1 MTVARQVAWNT
12 IAQVA
17 VRAAVLAVGV
27 VTTGVLTR
35 HLGVGTYGDYVIVMV
50 YISFFSLVFDW
61 GIPTMVARELP
72 RTERPAQLL
81 GTALAVRLALAL
93 PVAVLAAAVA
103 FLVYGGGDDRR
114 ARFGILVAL
123 PTIVAIAVTTTLSAL
138 FQVRLRMDLV
148 AVGELVSQTLAFGL
162 ILAFVALDRSFYELV
177 LATVI
182 GSTLNAALVLL
193 FGRRL
198 GRFTPTFDL
207 AAWAR
212 LVRLALP
219 LGLAIVITTIYFRAD
234 ALLLSLLKPSV
245 DVGIYG
251 VAYRFFE
258 VVTTLPIFFLGPVF
272 PLMSAAVARRS
283 APELAGLLQRS
294 FDVLLIAAVGVVAAT
309 MAVAP
314 EVVRL
319 IAGESFDDAAT
330 PLRVLIVGAGMMF
343 FNSLFALTLVALDR
357 QRVVLLLSTATLVVN
372 VVLNLVFIPEYS
384 YNAAAVIATLSQT
397 ASAVGA
403 AVVVWRL
410 IGFTP
415 GLRTAVRAA
424 VAGTAM
430 LLLMVF
436 LDAPFAV
443 VAAAGL
449 VVYGAALLALRVDRE
464 LDLAQL
470 LRRA

>member
-35 HLGVGTYGDYVIVMV
+35 HLGVGSYGDYVIVMV

-72 RTERPAQLL
+72 RTDRVAELL
-81 GTALAVRLALAL
+81 GTALAVRIALAL
-93 PVAVLAAAVA
+93 PVAVAAAAAA
-103 FLVYGGGDDRR
+103 FLLYGGSGDRQ

-138 FQVRLRMDLV
+138 FQARLRMDLV

-162 ILAFVALDRSFYELV
+162 ILAFVAADRSFYELV
-177 LATVI
+177 LATVV
-182 GSTLNAALVLL
+182 GSVLNALIVLL
-193 FGRRL
+193 FARRL
-198 GRFTPTFDL
+198 ARFRPSGDL
-207 AAWAR
+207 GAWAR

-219 LGLAIVITTIYFRAD
+219 LGLAIVVATIYFRAD
-234 ALLLSLLKPSV
+234 ALLLSLLKPSEE
-245 DVGIYG
+245 VGIYG

-258 VVTTLPIFFLGPVF
+258 VATTLPIFFLGPVF
-272 PLMSAAVARRS
+272 PLISAAVARGS
-283 APELAGLLQRS
+283 AAELAALLQRS
-294 FDVLLIAAVGVVAAT
+294 FDVLLVAAVGVVVAT
-309 MAVAP
+309 IAVAP
-314 EVVRL
+314 QLVRL
-319 IAGESFDDAAT
+319 IAGESFEDAGT

-357 QRVVLLLSTATLVVN
+357 QRVVLLLSTVTLVVN
-372 VVLNLVFIPEYS
+372 VVLNLVFIPEFS
-384 YNAAAVIATLSQT
+384 YNAAAVIATLSQS
-397 ASAVGA
+397 ASAAGA
-403 AVVVWRL
+403 AFVVWRST
-410 IGFTP
+410 GFAP
-415 GLRTAVRAA
+415 GLRTATRTAA
-424 VAGTAM
+424 AGAAT
-430 LLLMVF
+430 LLLMVV

-443 VAAAGL
+443 LVVAGL
-449 VVYGAALLALRVDRE
+449 ALYTAALLALRVDRE

-470 LRRA
+470 LRRP